1 MIVLVSPPV
10 EGRDCSKSDEV
21 QSPEVYLPITTVLTN
36 ECTWL

>member
-21 QSPEVYLPITTVLTN
+21 QPPEVSLPITTVLSN